1 MSNPK
6 VNVCIS
12 TYNRLELL
20 KIAIQSVFDQTYT
33 NWELI
38 ICDDGSN
45 DATLDYMTQLKNDK
59 IHYIRHPNNIGKS
72 NNMRSGFEAAN
83 GDFFVK
89 LDDDDRFNPDFL
101 AHTVEVLDN
110 YPDVD
115 FVGTDHWIIDINNNR
130 DIAKSNLCSEQ
141 WGRLKLEEGRVNN
154 LLKVVFVHGSFYIGS
169 TLFRRKSLEDVGYMR
184 PNIQNCEDS
193 DLFVRLALAEKT
205 GFYLQERLMEYRF
218 HAGQQGINRAIPF
231 LRDMIIYLESY
242 HFKSKEI
249 ELVRQTRLSKN
260 KLSLGILLTQTEKT
274 GEGRKLILEGQNDS
288 YFKALFG
295 LFLTM
300 FNLRWR
306 QKIFIFLMSLKRWF
320 LCYNKLKF
328 IIAKKG

>member
-45 DATLDYMTQLKNDK
+45 DGTLDYMTQLKNDK

-72 NNMRSGFEAAN
+72 NNMRSGFEATN

-89 LDDDDRFNPDFL
+89 LDDDDCFNPDFL

-169 TLFRRKSLEDVGYMR
+169 TLFR
-184 PNIQNCEDS
+184 
-193 DLFVRLALAEKT
+193 
-205 GFYLQERLMEYRF
+205 
-218 HAGQQGINRAIPF
+218 
-231 LRDMIIYLESY
+231 
-242 HFKSKEI
+242 
-249 ELVRQTRLSKN
+249 
-260 KLSLGILLTQTEKT
+260 
-274 GEGRKLILEGQNDS
+274 
-288 YFKALFG
+288 
-295 LFLTM
+295 
-300 FNLRWR
+300 
-306 QKIFIFLMSLKRWF
+306 
-320 LCYNKLKF
+320 
-328 IIAKKG
+328 